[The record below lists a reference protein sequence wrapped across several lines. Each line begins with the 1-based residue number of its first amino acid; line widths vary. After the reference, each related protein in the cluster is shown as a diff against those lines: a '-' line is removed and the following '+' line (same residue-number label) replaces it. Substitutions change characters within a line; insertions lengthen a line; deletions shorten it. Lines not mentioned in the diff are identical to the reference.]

1 MNRSTW
7 LKVARLVISAGLIAY
22 LVIRLDFGQIV
33 NHLRGVA
40 PGPLLLGAAMIFG
53 MTFTN
58 SIRWKV
64 ILAAKGIRM
73 PLGKL
78 LYYYLMGIFFSSF
91 LPTSVGGDVAR
102 VVAVA
107 RETDKRADAFASVVI
122 ERLQG
127 FFILLPVGLVSIPF
141 VAGRLTEWRLVLVVG
156 IITVLVFAVAYIL
169 LLRPVARRLFG
180 LLGPVLNLLE
190 RFRARERLEKA
201 HEAIVTYSGSNQA
214 IYGGLALSLLS
225 KLSWILGCYFVG
237 RAFSLNLA
245 FTTLMLV
252 VPVVELVRMVP
263 ISISG
268 IGVREAAFV
277 TMLRQF
283 GIEDS
288 LGFAFAVVVY
298 VIFFGFG
305 LVGGI
310 LYGTR
315 QFAGGRRGVGR

>member
-1 MNRSTW
+1 MNRS
-7 LKVARLVISAGLIAY
+7 LQIKVARLVISAGLIVY
-22 LVIRLDFGQIV
+22 LVIRLDVDQIV
-33 NHLRGVA
+33 NHLRGVT
-40 PGPLLLGAAMIFG
+40 PVPLMLGAVMIFG
-53 MTFTN
+53 MILAN

-64 ILAAKGIRM
+64 ILAVKGIRI
-73 PLGKL
+73 PLGRL

-107 RETDKRADAFASVVI
+107 RETEKRADAFASVVI

-127 FFILLPVGLVSIPF
+127 FFVLLPIGLISIPF
-141 VAGRLTEWRLVLVVG
+141 VAGRLTEWRLVLTVG
-156 IITVLVFAVAYIL
+156 VITVLIFGVAYLL

-180 LLGPVLNLLE
+180 LLGPVLRLLE

-201 HEAIVTYSGSNQA
+201 HEAIVTYRGSYQA

-225 KLSWILGCYFVG
+225 RLSWIYGCYLVG
-237 RAFSLNLA
+237 KAFSLDLA

-288 LGFAFAVVVY
+288 LGFALAVVIY

-305 LVGGI
+305 LLGGL

-315 QFAGGRRGVGR
+315 QFTGGRRGEDK